1 MTFNSQ
7 RLFPFH
13 KSIILFL
20 FAFIFVGTTFAQP
33 QTGGRPGGTG
43 GSGGGQPG
51 RPAAKGRVYGKLF
64 DARTNKPLEF
74 VVLRIYKE
82 DSLVVKEKNPLVLGG
97 ALSQANG
104 EFTIED
110 LPVGEKLTLRFSL
123 AEVEA
128 AYFVFTLKP
137 SGGPMG
143 LVEKDLGNLKLTF
156 TGQLNTVTI
165 DGGGPRLEF
174 DKRIYDVDK
183 NPMNSGGTAEDVLRN
198 IPSLQVDTD
207 GNVQLRNAAPQIFVD
222 GRPTTLTIDQIP
234 ADAIQRVEL
243 ITNPSAKYD
252 ASGGGGGIVN
262 IVMKHNRSGGYNGS
276 IRAGMDKRGRINSG
290 LDFNIRQGKINFF
303 ANANYNQRR
312 SISIGTTD
320 RENVAPAY
328 SLFQNQYSMNDG
340 FMLNGRGGFDWL
352 IDNRNTLTFSGNIMK
367 GSFAPFDTLNVK
379 ADTLGGGTGSYY
391 RESNTKR
398 AFQNLGG
405 SVLFKHLFTKEGTE
419 LNADINYNRI
429 KSVFDGDYENIYN
442 DANATY
448 LIQHGDVSQFLITS
462 QIDFESKVTDRFR
475 IEAGTR
481 FSVRDFTTEYR
492 NKQLVNGIWED
503 ITSLGV
509 NYHYLDQ
516 VYAAYGTAALDLP
529 VWKIKAG
536 LRAESSDY
544 KGELLSANSN
554 FAYKYP
560 IALFPS
566 LFVTR
571 VITEKQDVQFA
582 LNRKINRPSFMTLSP
597 FTDYSDSLNIQR
609 GNPGLKPEF
618 TQSGELSWQ
627 WIPNKKNTMIVSAY
641 GRYTTNITVRQ
652 QSVEP
657 SSIDSSVNIVVTS
670 YQNASSSQALGLEF
684 VSKNS
689 ISKSID
695 ISTNI
700 NVYNSAIDGTNLDPN
715 LKNNISSFWIKS
727 NITYKAPRNISIQA
741 MFDYSSKRS
750 LEVGSSERGG
760 GGGGGGMGMG
770 GGGWGGSNNT
780 VQGYIEPTYGLDLS
794 VRKEFLENRSLVLS
808 FSAQDVLRTRVNIV
822 HSTSPYFDQT
832 TYKRRDWQ
840 MFRFNVSWKFGKMD
854 SQLFKRKNMKMNEGG
869 MEG

>member
-1 MTFNSQ
+1 MTFNSH

-13 KSIILFL
+13 RSIILFL
-20 FAFIFVGTTFAQP
+20 FAFISVGTTFAQP
-33 QTGGRPGGTG
+33 QTGGRPGG
-43 GSGGGQPG
+43 SGGGQPG
-51 RPAAKGRVYGKLF
+51 RPAPKGRVYGKLF

-74 VVLRIYKE
+74 VVLRVYKE

-97 ALSQANG
+97 ALSQSNG

-110 LPVGEKLTLRFSL
+110 LPVNEKLTLRFSMADL
-123 AEVEA
+123 DA
-128 AYFVFTLKP
+128 AFFVFSLKP

-276 IRAGMDKRGRINSG
+276 IRGGVDRRGRVNSG
-290 LDFNIRQGKINFF
+290 GDFNIRQGKINFF

-367 GSFAPFDTLNVK
+367 GSFAPFDTLNVQ

-405 SVLFKHLFTKEGTE
+405 SVLYKHLFTKEGTE

-429 KSVFDGDYENIYN
+429 KSVFDGNYENIYN

-448 LIQHGDVSQFLITS
+448 LMQHGDVSQFLITS

-475 IEAGTR
+475 VEAGTR

-492 NKQLVNGIWED
+492 NKQLANGIWED

-627 WIPNKKNTMIVSAY
+627 WIPNKKNTVIVSAY
-641 GRYTTNITVRQ
+641 GRYTTNVTVRQ
-652 QSVEP
+652 QFLEFSEFLGDTV
-657 SSIDSSVNIVVTS
+657 VVTS

-684 VSKNS
+684 VARNS
-689 ISKSID
+689 LTKTID
-695 ISTNI
+695 MSTNI

-760 GGGGGGMGMG
+760 GGGGGGGMGMG
-770 GGGWGGSNNT
+770 MGGWGGSNNT
-780 VQGYIEPTYGLDLS
+780 VQGFIEPTYGLDLS
-794 VRKEFLENRSLVLS
+794 IRKEFLANRSLVLS
-808 FSAQDVLRTRVNIV
+808 FSATDVLRTRVNIV
-822 HSTSPYFDQT
+822 HSTSPYFDQI

-840 MFRFNVSWKFGKMD
+840 MFRFNISWKFGKMD

>member
-1 MTFNSQ
+1 MIYPLHSSFIKG
-7 RLFPFH
+7 
-13 KSIILFL
+13 KSILLIII
-20 FAFIFVGTTFAQP
+20 AFFTATVAFAQP
-33 QTGGRPGGTG
+33 QNGGRPGGG
-43 GSGGGQPG
+43 GPGQG

-64 DARTNKPLEF
+64 DARSNKPLEF
-74 VVLRIYKE
+74 VVLRVYKE
-82 DSLVVKEKNPLVLGG
+82 DSTVVKSTNPMVLGG
-97 ALSQANG
+97 ALSQSNG

-110 LPVGEKLTLRFSL
+110 LPVNEKLTLRFSM
-123 AEVEA
+123 AEVDA
-128 AYFVFTLKP
+128 AYYSFTLKP
-137 SGGPMG
+137 SGSPMG
-143 LVEKDLGNLKLTF
+143 LIEKDLGNLKLTF

-183 NPMNSGGTAEDVLRN
+183 NPMNAGGTAEDVLRN

-262 IVMKHNRSGGYNGS
+262 IIMKHNRSSGYNGS
-276 IRAGMDKRGRINSG
+276 VRGGVDRRGRVNSG
-290 LDFNIRQGKINFF
+290 VDFNIRQGKINFF

-320 RENVAPAY
+320 RENISPAFT
-328 SLFQNQYSMNDG
+328 LFQDQYSINDG
-340 FMLNGRGGFDWL
+340 FMLTGRGGFDWL
-352 IDNRNTLTFSGNIMK
+352 MDNRNTLTFSSNIHK
-367 GSFAPFDTLNVK
+367 GSFAPFDTLNLI
-379 ADTLGGGTGSYY
+379 ADTLGGGIGSYY

-398 AFQNLGG
+398 AFQNIGG
-405 SVLFKHLFTKEGTE
+405 SVLYKHLFTKEGTE
-419 LNADINYNRI
+419 LNADINFNRI
-429 KSVFDGDYENIYN
+429 KSVFDGNYMNIYN

-448 LIQHGDVSQFLITS
+448 LMQHGDVSQFLITS
-462 QIDFESKVTDRFR
+462 QIDFESKITDRFR
-475 IEAGTR
+475 LEAGTR
-481 FSVRDFTTEYR
+481 ISVRDFTTEYK
-492 NKQLVNGIWED
+492 NQELINNLWTD
-503 ITSLGV
+503 ITSLQV

-529 VWKIKAG
+529 QWKIKGG

-544 KGELLSANSN
+544 KGELLSNGSN
-554 FAYKYP
+554 FSYKYP

-571 VITEKQDVQFA
+571 VITEKQDIQFA

-627 WIPNKKNTMIVSAY
+627 WIPNKKNTVIVSAY
-641 GRYTTNITVRQ
+641 GRYTTNVTVRQ
-652 QSVEP
+652 QFLEYSEFLGDTV
-657 SSIDSSVNIVVTS
+657 VVTS

-684 VSKNS
+684 VSRNTLAKWLEM
-689 ISKSID
+689 
-695 ISTNI
+695 STNI
-700 NVYNSAIDGTNLDPN
+700 NVYNSSIDGTNLDPN
-715 LKNNISSFWIKS
+715 LKNNISSYWIKS
-727 NITYKAPRNISIQA
+727 NITFKAPKNIAFQV
-741 MFDYSSKRS
+741 MFDYSSKRA

-760 GGGGGGMGMG
+760 GGGGGMGMGMG

-780 VQGYIEPTYGLDLS
+780 VQGFIEPTYGLDLS

-808 FSAQDVLRTRVNIV
+808 FSASDVLRTRVNIV
-822 HSTSPYFDQT
+822 HSTSPYFDQI

>member
-1 MTFNSQ
+1 MNFHLHLSPCF
-7 RLFPFH
+7 RYFASLF
-13 KSIILFL
+13 
-20 FAFIFVGTTFAQP
+20 FALVLSASGFTQP
-33 QTGGRPGGTG
+33 QNGGRPGG
-43 GSGGGQPG
+43 SGAGQPG
-51 RPAAKGRVYGKLF
+51 RPAAKGRVYGRLF

-74 VVLRIYKE
+74 VILRVYKE
-82 DSLVVKEKNPLVLGG
+82 DSLLVKEKNPLVFGG
-97 ALSQANG
+97 ALSQSNG

-110 LPVGEKLTLRFSL
+110 LPVNEKLTLRFSL
-123 AEVEA
+123 ADVDA
-128 AYFVFTLKP
+128 AFYVFTLKP
-137 SGGPMG
+137 TGGPMSP
-143 LVEKDLGNLKLTF
+143 VEKDLGNLKLTF

-276 IRAGMDKRGRINSG
+276 IRGGIDKRGRVNSG
-290 LDFNIRQGKINFF
+290 MDFNIRQGKINFF

-312 SISIGTTD
+312 SSSIGTTD

-367 GSFAPFDTLNVK
+367 GSFAPYDTLNLR

-405 SVLFKHLFTKEGTE
+405 SILYKHLFTKEGTE

-429 KSVFDGDYENIYN
+429 QSVFDGDYENIYN
-442 DANATY
+442 DANASY
-448 LIQHGDVSQFLITS
+448 LMQHGDVSQFLITS
-462 QIDFESKVTDRFR
+462 QIDFESKVTERFR

-481 FSVRDFTTEYR
+481 LSVRDFTTEYR
-492 NKQLVNGIWED
+492 NKQLANGIWED

-544 KGELLSANSN
+544 RGELLSNGSN

-571 VITEKQDVQFA
+571 VLTEKQDVQFA

-627 WIPNKKNTMIVSAY
+627 WIPNKKNTVIVSAY
-641 GRYTTNITVRQ
+641 GRYTTNVTVRQ
-652 QSVEP
+652 QFLEFSEFIGDTV
-657 SSIDSSVNIVVTS
+657 VVTS

-684 VSKNS
+684 VSRNAL
-689 ISKSID
+689 SKSID
-695 ISTNI
+695 MSTNI
-700 NVYNSAIDGTNLDPN
+700 NVYNSAIDGTNLDSN
-715 LKNNISSFWIKS
+715 LKNNISSYWIKS
-727 NITYKAPRNISIQA
+727 NITYKAPKNISIQA
-741 MFDYSSKRS
+741 MLDYSSKRA

-760 GGGGGGMGMG
+760 GGGGGMGMGMGMG

-780 VQGYIEPTYGLDLS
+780 VQGYIEPTFGLDLS
-794 VRKEFLENRSLVLS
+794 IRKEFLENRSLVLS

-822 HSTSPYFDQT
+822 HSTSPFFDQK

>member
-1 MTFNSQ
+1 MI
-7 RLFPFH
+7 FPLYSNIAFH
-13 KSIILFL
+13 KTLSLVLLALVFSVC
-20 FAFIFVGTTFAQP
+20 AFAQP
-33 QTGGRPGGTG
+33 QQSGRPA
-43 GSGGGQPG
+43 GSGTGQPG
-51 RPAAKGRVYGKLF
+51 RPPAKGRVYGKIF

-82 DSLVVKEKNPLVLGG
+82 DSLIVKEKNPLVLGG
-97 ALSQANG
+97 ALSQSNG

-110 LPVGEKLTLRFSL
+110 LPVNEKLTLRFSM
-123 AEVEA
+123 AELDA
-128 AYFVFTLKP
+128 AFFVFTLKP
-137 SGGPMG
+137 SGSPMG

-262 IVMKHNRSGGYNGS
+262 IVMKHNRSSGYNGS
-276 IRAGMDKRGRINSG
+276 VRAGVDKRGRINSG
-290 LDFNIRQGKINFF
+290 MDFNIRQGKINFF

-312 SISIGTTD
+312 SISIGTTQ
-320 RENVAPAY
+320 RENIAPAF
-328 SLFQNQYSMNDG
+328 SLFQDQYSMNDG

-367 GSFAPFDTLNVK
+367 GSFAPFDTLNVS
-379 ADTLGGGTGSYY
+379 ADTLEGGTGYYY

-429 KSVFDGDYENIYN
+429 KSVFDGNYENIYN

-448 LIQHGDVSQFLITS
+448 LMQHGDVSQFLITS
-462 QIDFESKVTDRFR
+462 QIDFESKITDRFR
-475 IEAGTR
+475 VEAGTR
-481 FSVRDFTTEYR
+481 VSVRDFTTEYR
-492 NKQLVNGIWED
+492 NKQLANGIWED

-544 KGELLSANSN
+544 KAELLSTGSN
-554 FAYKYP
+554 FSYKYP
-560 IALFPS
+560 LALFPS

-641 GRYTTNITVRQ
+641 GRYTTNVTVRQ
-652 QSVEP
+652 QFLEFSEFLGDTV
-657 SSIDSSVNIVVTS
+657 VVTS

-684 VSKNS
+684 VSRNA
-689 ISKSID
+689 ISKTID
-695 ISTNI
+695 MSTNI
-700 NVYNSAIDGTNLDPN
+700 NVYNSSIDGTNLDPN
-715 LKNNISSFWIKS
+715 LKNNISSYWIKS

-760 GGGGGGMGMG
+760 GGGGGMGMGMG

-794 VRKEFLENRSLVLS
+794 IRKEFLANRSLVLS
-808 FSAQDVLRTRVNIV
+808 FSATDVLRTRVNIV
-822 HSTSPYFDQT
+822 HSTSPYFDQI

-840 MFRFNVSWKFGKMD
+840 MFRFNISWKFGKMD

>member
-1 MTFNSQ
+1 MTFQINNN
-7 RLFPFH
+7 FPKGKF
-13 KSIILFL
+13 ILL
-20 FAFIFVGTTFAQP
+20 TVCAVIFAITTFAQP
-33 QTGGRPGGTG
+33 QNGGRPGGG
-43 GSGGGQPG
+43 GTGQPG

-74 VVLRIYKE
+74 VILRVYKE

-97 ALSQANG
+97 ALSQSNG

-110 LPVGEKLTLRFSL
+110 LPVNEKLTLRFSL
-123 AEVEA
+123 AEVDA
-128 AYFVFTLKP
+128 AFFVFSLKP

-143 LVEKDLGNLKLTF
+143 LIEKDLGNLKLTF

-262 IVMKHNRSGGYNGS
+262 IVMKHNRSAGYNGS
-276 IRAGMDKRGRINSG
+276 IRAGIDKRGRVNSG
-290 LDFNIRQGKINFF
+290 FDFNFRQGKINFF
-303 ANANYNQRR
+303 ANTNFNQRR
-312 SISIGTTD
+312 SISIGTTQ
-320 RENVAPAY
+320 RENIFPAY
-328 SLFQNQYSMNDG
+328 SLFQNQYSRNDG

-352 IDNRNTLTFSGNIMK
+352 IDNRNTLTFSANIMK
-367 GSFAPFDTLNVK
+367 GSFAPFDTLDVK
-379 ADTLGGGTGSYY
+379 TDTLGGGIGSYY
-391 RESNTKR
+391 RESKTKR
-398 AFQNLGG
+398 AFQNIGG
-405 SVLFKHLFTKEGTE
+405 SALYKHLFTKEGTE

-429 KSVFDGDYENIYN
+429 KSVFDGDYTNIYN

-448 LIQHGDVSQFLITS
+448 LMQHGDVSQFLVTS

-475 IEAGTR
+475 VEAGTR
-481 FSVRDFTTEYR
+481 ASVRDFTTEYKNR
-492 NKQLVNGIWED
+492 QFQNGVWTD
-503 ITSLGV
+503 ITSLQV

-516 VYAAYGTAALDLP
+516 VYAAYGTVALDLP
-529 VWKIKAG
+529 TWKIKAG

-544 KGELLSANSN
+544 KAELLSNGSN

-627 WIPNKKNTMIVSAY
+627 WIPNKKNTILVSAY

-652 QSVEP
+652 QNREP
-657 SSIDSSVNIVVTS
+657 STLHPGDTIVVTS
-670 YQNASSSQALGLEF
+670 YQNANSSQALGLEF

-689 ISKSID
+689 LSKSIE

-715 LKNNISSFWIKS
+715 LKNNISSYWIKS
-727 NITYKAPRNISIQA
+727 NITYKAPKNISIQA

-750 LEVGSSERGG
+750 LEVGSSERGGG

-794 VRKEFLENRSLVLS
+794 VRKEFLENRSLVFSL
-808 FSAQDVLRTRVNIV
+808 SAQDVLRTRVNIV
-822 HSTSPYFDQT
+822 HSTSPYFDQI

-840 MFRFNVSWKFGKMD
+840 MFRFNISWKFGKMD
-854 SQLFKRKNMKMNEGG
+854 SQLFKRKNMKSNEGG

>member
-1 MTFNSQ
+1 MTFITRSFLQ
-7 RLFPFH
+7 KAKTLFFLLV
-13 KSIILFL
+13 LFIS
-20 FAFIFVGTTFAQP
+20 AAGAYAQP
-33 QTGGRPGGTG
+33 QTGGRPGG
-43 GSGGGQPG
+43 SGVGQPG
-51 RPAAKGRVYGKLF
+51 RPAPKGRVYGKLF

-82 DSLVVKEKNPLVLGG
+82 DSLVVMEKNPLVLNG
-97 ALSQANG
+97 ALSQSNG

-110 LPVGEKLTLRFSL
+110 LPVNEKLTLRFSL
-123 AEVEA
+123 AEVDA
-128 AYFVFTLKP
+128 AYFTFSLKP
-137 SGGPMG
+137 SGSPMG
-143 LVEKDLGNLKLTF
+143 MIEKDLGNLKLTF

-276 IRAGMDKRGRINSG
+276 IRGGVDRRGRVNSG
-290 LDFNIRQGKINFF
+290 GDFNIRQGKINFF

-367 GSFAPFDTLNVK
+367 GSFAPFDTLNVQ

-405 SVLFKHLFTKEGTE
+405 SVLYKHLFTKEGTE

-429 KSVFDGDYENIYN
+429 KSVFDGNYENIYN

-448 LIQHGDVSQFLITS
+448 LMQHGDVSQFLITS

-475 IEAGTR
+475 VEAGTR

-492 NKQLVNGIWED
+492 NKQLANGIWED

-627 WIPNKKNTMIVSAY
+627 WIPNKKNTVIVSAY
-641 GRYTTNITVRQ
+641 GRYTTNVTVRQ
-652 QSVEP
+652 QFLEFSEFLGDTV
-657 SSIDSSVNIVVTS
+657 VVTS

-684 VSKNS
+684 VARNS
-689 ISKSID
+689 LTKTID
-695 ISTNI
+695 MSTNI

-760 GGGGGGMGMG
+760 GGGGGGGMGM
-770 GGGWGGSNNT
+770 GGWGGSNNT

-794 VRKEFLENRSLVLS
+794 IRKEFLANRSLVLS
-808 FSAQDVLRTRVNIV
+808 FSATDVLRTRVNIV
-822 HSTSPYFDQT
+822 HSTSPYFDQI

-840 MFRFNVSWKFGKMD
+840 MFRFNISWKFGKMD

>member
-1 MTFNSQ
+1 M
-7 RLFPFH
+7 
-13 KSIILFL
+13 
-20 FAFIFVGTTFAQP
+20 
-33 QTGGRPGGTG
+33 
-43 GSGGGQPG
+43 
-51 RPAAKGRVYGKLF
+51 
-64 DARTNKPLEF
+64 
-74 VVLRIYKE
+74 
-82 DSLVVKEKNPLVLGG
+82 
-97 ALSQANG
+97 
-104 EFTIED
+104 
-110 LPVGEKLTLRFSL
+110 
-123 AEVEA
+123 
-128 AYFVFTLKP
+128 
-137 SGGPMG
+137 
-143 LVEKDLGNLKLTF
+143 
-156 TGQLNTVTI
+156 
-165 DGGGPRLEF
+165 
-174 DKRIYDVDK
+174 
-183 NPMNSGGTAEDVLRN
+183 
-198 IPSLQVDTD
+198 
-207 GNVQLRNAAPQIFVD
+207 
-222 GRPTTLTIDQIP
+222 
-234 ADAIQRVEL
+234 
-243 ITNPSAKYD
+243 
-252 ASGGGGGIVN
+252 
-262 IVMKHNRSGGYNGS
+262 
-276 IRAGMDKRGRINSG
+276 
-290 LDFNIRQGKINFF
+290 
-303 ANANYNQRR
+303 
-312 SISIGTTD
+312 
-320 RENVAPAY
+320 
-328 SLFQNQYSMNDG
+328 
-340 FMLNGRGGFDWL
+340 
-352 IDNRNTLTFSGNIMK
+352 
-367 GSFAPFDTLNVK
+367 
-379 ADTLGGGTGSYY
+379 
-391 RESNTKR
+391 
-398 AFQNLGG
+398 
-405 SVLFKHLFTKEGTE
+405 
-419 LNADINYNRI
+419 
-429 KSVFDGDYENIYN
+429 
-442 DANATY
+442 
-448 LIQHGDVSQFLITS
+448 QHGDVSQYLITS

-475 IEAGTR
+475 VEAGTR

-492 NKQLVNGIWED
+492 NKQLANGVWQD

-544 KGELLSANSN
+544 KGELLSTNGN

-641 GRYTTNITVRQ
+641 GRYTTNVTVRQ
-652 QSVEP
+652 QSLEYSEFLGDTV
-657 SSIDSSVNIVVTS
+657 VVTS

-684 VSKNS
+684 VSRNA

-695 ISTNI
+695 MSTNI

-715 LKNNISSFWIKS
+715 LKNNISSYWIKS
-727 NITYKAPRNISIQA
+727 NITYKAPKNISIQA

-770 GGGWGGSNNT
+770 MGGGGWGGSNNT

-794 VRKEFLENRSLVLS
+794 IRKEFLANRSLVLS

-822 HSTSPYFDQT
+822 HSTSPFFDQI

-840 MFRFNVSWKFGKMD
+840 MFRFNISWKFGKMD
-854 SQLFKRKNMKMNEGG
+854 SQLFKRKNMKSNEGG